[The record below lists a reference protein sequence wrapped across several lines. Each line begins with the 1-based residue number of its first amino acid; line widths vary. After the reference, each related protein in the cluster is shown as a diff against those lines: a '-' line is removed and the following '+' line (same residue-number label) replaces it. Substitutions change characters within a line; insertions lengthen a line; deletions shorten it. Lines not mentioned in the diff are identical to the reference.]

1 MPTRKISSEE
11 KRIIDGVHTIKNE
24 TARKIMIPKDRIA
37 LFRYDTPLRKVIT
50 AFPDNFHSRYPVYFR
65 NRDQIVGILHI
76 KDVAAF
82 WSQYPDTPVVEF
94 VRFPYFVYE
103 DRPGLDVFLELQKLR
118 VSMAVVLNEFGGVS
132 GLITVEDLIE
142 EVVGEIEDEFDRKA
156 ETMIAKVSENESVVD
171 ARMNL
176 TEFAQALG
184 MPVHDPDIATVA
196 GLIIKHAD
204 RIPKPG
210 EEIVIGRLKFTILTA
225 SKKRINKVS
234 VTLQGRGHSATNL
247 GGAESKERKA

>member
-1 MPTRKISSEE
+1 MSTKKISSEE
-11 KRIIDGVHTIKNE
+11 KLIIDGVHAIKNE
-24 TARKIMIPKDRIA
+24 TARKIMVPKDRIVF
-37 LFRYDTPLRKVIT
+37 FRYDTPLRKVVA
-50 AFPDNFHSRYPVYFR
+50 AFQEHYYSRYPVYSK
-65 NRDQIVGILHI
+65 NHDQVVGVLHI

-82 WSQYPDTPVVEF
+82 WNQCPDTPVVEF

-118 VSMAVVLNEFGGVS
+118 ISMAVVLNEFGGVS

-156 ETMIAKVSENESVVD
+156 EAMLAKVSENETVVD

-176 TEFAQALG
+176 NDFAKALG
-184 MPVHDPDIATVA
+184 VAVQDPEIATVA

-210 EEIVIGRLKFTILTA
+210 EEITIGPLKFVILTA

-234 VTLQGRGHSATNL
+234 VTMQGKGH
-247 GGAESKERKA
+247 GAKG